1 MRCRGN
7 AGHLAPLPLSLDALR
22 QGLNPGARKV
32 AIGQVE
38 RLRAERS
45 APAAPNAG
53 WWTVV
58 GGVGSAAEAS
68 PHVVWRLRAAQR
80 VVAAYGPAPNLAV
93 AAVAGSVGAGLAD
106 RWSDLELDCY
116 WREPPSDED
125 RRRPSRVLG
134 VDLEGFWDY
143 DEEEEEWSEVYQLGP
158 LGVTISNFTVT
169 TVERFLDAVLNDS
182 DLDPVKHYRLAAI
195 GSGRALRG
203 ARTLDTWRERLGTY
217 PDALVV
223 AVVEAVLNPDRF
235 PGWTA
240 RQPLAERGDTIAVHS
255 LLSAVAQGIF
265 SAVLAINR
273 IFQSH
278 QLPKWQ
284 RRLLGT
290 LPLRPTRIESRLDD
304 IWHRGP
310 LDAIAEAKH

>member
-1 MRCRGN
+1 
-7 AGHLAPLPLSLDALR
+7 
-22 QGLNPGARKV
+22 
-32 AIGQVE
+32 
-38 RLRAERS
+38 
-45 APAAPNAG
+45 
-53 WWTVV
+53 V
-58 GGVGSAAEAS
+58 GFAAEAT
-68 PHVVWRLRAAQR
+68 PHVVWRLRAAER
-80 VVAAYGPAPNLAV
+80 VAVAYGPAPNLAV
-93 AAVAGSVGAGLAD
+93 AAVAGSVGAGLAN
-106 RWSDLELDCY
+106 RRSDLELDCY
-116 WREPPSDED
+116 WREPASDED
-125 RRRPSRVLG
+125 RRKPILVLDA
-134 VDLEGFWDY
+134 DLEGFWDY
-143 DEEEEEWSEVYQLGP
+143 DEDEEEWSEVYQLGP
-158 LGVTISNFTVT
+158 LAVTISNFTVT
-169 TVERFLDAVLNDS
+169 TVERLLAAVLNDS

-203 ARTLDTWRERLGTY
+203 AQALDTWRERLGTY

-240 RQPLAERGDTIAVHS
+240 RQALAERGDTIAVHS

-273 IFQSH
+273 IFQPH

-284 RRLLGT
+284 RHVLGT

-310 LDAIAEAKH
+310 LDAIAEAEALMYDTIELAEQELGAMPFS

>member
-1 MRCRGN
+1 
-7 AGHLAPLPLSLDALR
+7 
-22 QGLNPGARKV
+22 
-32 AIGQVE
+32 
-38 RLRAERS
+38 
-45 APAAPNAG
+45 
-53 WWTVV
+53 V
-58 GGVGSAAEAS
+58 GFAAEAT
-68 PHVVWRLRAAQR
+68 PHVVWRLRAAER
-80 VVAAYGPAPNLAV
+80 VAVAYGPAPNLAV

-125 RRRPSRVLG
+125 RRGPIRALG

-143 DEEEEEWSEVYQLGP
+143 DEDEEEWSEVYQLGP
-158 LGVTISNFTVT
+158 LAVTISNFTVT

-195 GSGRALRG
+195 GNARALRG
-203 ARTLDTWRERLGTY
+203 ARTLDTWRERLATY

-223 AVVEAVLNPDRF
+223 ALVEAALHPDRF

-240 RQPLAERGDTIAVHS
+240 RQALAERGDTIAVHS
-255 LLSAVAQGIF
+255 LLTTVAQGIF

-273 IFQSH
+273 IFQPH

-290 LPLRPTRIESRLDD
+290 VPLRPTRIESRLTTS
-304 IWHRGP
+304 G
-310 LDAIAEAKH
+310 IAAR

>member
-1 MRCRGN
+1 M
-7 AGHLAPLPLSLDALR
+7 
-22 QGLNPGARKV
+22 
-32 AIGQVE
+32 
-38 RLRAERS
+38 
-45 APAAPNAG
+45 
-53 WWTVV
+53 V
-58 GGVGSAAEAS
+58 GGVGFAAEAT
-68 PHVVWRLRAAQR
+68 PHVVWRLRAAER
-80 VVAAYGPAPNLAV
+80 VAVAYGPAPNLAV

-125 RRRPSRVLG
+125 RRGPIRALG

-143 DEEEEEWSEVYQLGP
+143 DEDEEEWSEVYQLGP
-158 LGVTISNFTVT
+158 LAVTISNFTVT

-203 ARTLDTWRERLGTY
+203 AQALDTWRERLGTY

-223 AVVEAVLNPDRF
+223 AVVEAALHPDRF

-240 RQPLAERGDTIAVHS
+240 RQALAERGDTIAVHS

-273 IFQSH
+273 MFQPH

-290 LPLRPTRIESRLDD
+290 VPLRPTRIESRLDD

-310 LDAIAEAKH
+310 LDAIAEAEALMYDTIELAEQELGVRLNQTRAELAEQRHAVEPPGSS